1 MNEQSATTG
10 DLDELCEAIALVQ
23 TLDLNDHSRAYEEIH
38 IKLEEALRSIDG
50 K

>member
-10 DLDELCEAIALVQ
+10 DLDELREAIALVQ

>member
-10 DLDELCEAIALVQ
+10 DLDELREAIALVQ
-23 TLDLNDHSRAYEEIH
+23 TLDLNDHSKAYEEIH